1 MTSSGVMRS
10 IFSMWIG
17 EVDMKTWMRKR
28 SAPLRA
34 S

>member
-17 EVDMKTWMRKR
+17 EVDMKTWMRNFG
-28 SAPLRA
+28 PPP
-34 S
+34 